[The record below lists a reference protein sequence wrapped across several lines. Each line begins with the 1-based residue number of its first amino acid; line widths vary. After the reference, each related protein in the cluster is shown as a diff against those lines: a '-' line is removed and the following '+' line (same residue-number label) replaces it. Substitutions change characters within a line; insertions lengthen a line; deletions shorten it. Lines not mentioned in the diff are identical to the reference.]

1 MKVNWREGMDE
12 ELKKVIEQYR
22 GKPGAVISVLEHIQ
36 ETHGYLPKEVLE
48 QVSQELKVHLSQL
61 FSMAT
66 FYSAFS
72 LTPRGKHT
80 LHVCLGTACHVRGG
94 ARILKG
100 LSKQLGIKPGETT
113 EDRNFT
119 LETLRCVGCCSLAP
133 VVKVGD
139 DIYGYNTVDKTR
151 GILPKY
157 EEK

>member
-22 GKPGAVISVLEHIQ
+22 GKPE
-36 ETHGYLPKEVLE
+36 
-48 QVSQELKVHLSQL
+48 ELKVHLSLL

-80 LHVCLGTACHVRGG
+80 LHVCQGTACHVRGG